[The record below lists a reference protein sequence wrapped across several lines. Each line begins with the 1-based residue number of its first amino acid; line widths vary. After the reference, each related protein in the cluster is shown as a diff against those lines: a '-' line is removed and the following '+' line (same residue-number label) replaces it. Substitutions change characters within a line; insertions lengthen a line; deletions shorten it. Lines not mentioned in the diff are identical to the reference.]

1 MIEPYAWNKKL
12 GRSTDGGGS
21 GMKFFNPFPADPEL
35 TRPGIVAFSC
45 SPKSTLLSWPLQLMR
60 NPNRVV
66 YPGRN
71 DSH

>member
-1 MIEPYAWNKKL
+1 MYCLLKL
-12 GRSTDGGGS
+12 TRFPLTRGPRY
-21 GMKFFNPFPADPEL
+21 PFTIALADPEL
-35 TRPGIVAFSC
+35 TRPGIVAISG

-66 YPGRN
+66 YPRRN